1 MYTEFYNLKE
11 TPFDL
16 TPSPRFLYLG
26 KSHKEALDLLTY
38 GARERRGFILLT
50 GDVGTGKTTM
60 VRALLHNLHSSV
72 KSVYLA
78 NPLLSPTEFRDC
90 LAFSAF
96 RKRVHFKS
104 KADFLFVFEEFLR
117 QCLSHQRYFIL
128 IIDEAQKLSFELLE
142 EIRLLSNMEYADEK
156 LINIFLVGQ
165 PELNRKLSEESCWPL
180 LQRISN
186 RYHIPPLDF
195 KSTREYIATRLKIA
209 GAENGDDLFSERAV
223 RAIYQYSKGYPRII
237 NILANN
243 SMLLGYTGGKRS
255 ITAPMVEQCY
265 EIMNLNNSFSR
276 TSHEIPEPY
285 ETKKLEQTYVDRFWK
300 WAAVLLVMVVILALG
315 MSQKGRDIVWHLSG
329 FRGGHQVPLNEATEG
344 QLLEEKRDSV
354 STYEMKKY
362 VSSDGQTNEREAE
375 TIDIMQPEESKER
388 EGVLQDEHK
397 QSAKVLIVAE
407 AHICQNVVDRD
418 PVGVGD
424 TFEASVGKLYCF
436 TKTMSA
442 YNPTEITHVWYFGD
456 TKRAR
461 VNLSVKSFSW
471 RTYSSKIIH
480 AHEIGDWHVDVLS
493 RKNEVLRTLQFKITP

>member
-1 MYTEFYNLKE
+1 MYTEFYNLNE

-26 KSHKEALDLLTY
+26 KNHKEALDLLTY

-78 NPLLSPTEFRDC
+78 NPLLSSTEFRDC

-96 RKRVHFKS
+96 QKRVHFKS
-104 KADFLFVFEEFLR
+104 KADFLFVFEEFLKK
-117 QCLSHQRYFIL
+117 CLSNQRYFIL

-165 PELNRKLSEESCWPL
+165 PELNRILSEERCWPL

-195 KSTREYIATRLKIA
+195 KGTREYIATRLKIA
-209 GAENGDDLFSERAV
+209 GAESGDDIFSERAM
-223 RAIYQYSKGYPRII
+223 RAIYEFSKGYPRVI

-243 SMLLGYTGGKRS
+243 SMLLGYTEGKRR
-255 ITAPMVEQCY
+255 ITAPMVEQSY
-265 EIMNLNNSFSR
+265 ENMNLIDSFSL
-276 TSHEIPEPY
+276 TSHEIPEVY
-285 ETKKLEQTYVDRFWK
+285 ETEKVEQTHVRRYWK
-300 WAAVLLVMVVILALG
+300 WAAVLPVVAVILAFG
-315 MSQKGRDIVWHLSG
+315 MSQKGRDMVRHLSG
-329 FRGGHQVPLNEATEG
+329 SRPGHEAPVKGATEG
-344 QLLEEKRDSV
+344 QLLEEKTGNDGEAG
-354 STYEMKKY
+354 T
-362 VSSDGQTNEREAE
+362 SDIVQAAESEERE
-375 TIDIMQPEESKER
+375 SLR
-388 EGVLQDEHK
+388 QDENR
-397 QSAKVLIVAE
+397 QSAKVLIVAK
-407 AHICQNVVDRD
+407 AHICRDVVNRE
-418 PVGVGD
+418 PVDAGD

-456 TKRAR
+456 SERAR
-461 VNLSVKSFSW
+461 VSLPVESFSW
-471 RTYSSKIIH
+471 RTYSSKIIQ

-493 RKNEVLRTLQFKITP
+493 PKNEVLQTLQFKITP

>member
-1 MYTEFYNLKE
+1 MYAEFYNLKE

-16 TPSPRFLYLG
+16 TPSLRFLYLG

-38 GARERRGFILLT
+38 GVRERRGFILLT

-60 VRALLHNLHSSV
+60 VRALLYNLHSSV
-72 KSVYLA
+72 KYVYLA

-90 LAFSAF
+90 LTFSAF
-96 RKRVHFKS
+96 KKRVHFKS

-117 QCLSHQRYFIL
+117 QCLSHQKHFVL
-128 IIDEAQKLSFELLE
+128 IIDEAHQLSFDLLE

-165 PELNRKLSEESCWPL
+165 PELNRKLSEPRCWAL

-186 RYHIPPLDF
+186 RYHIPPLEF
-195 KSTREYIATRLKIA
+195 KGTRDYIATRLKIA
-209 GAENGDDLFSERAV
+209 GAENGSDIFSET
-223 RAIYQYSKGYPRII
+223 AIKAIHHYSRGYPRVI

-243 SMLLGYTGGKRS
+243 SMLLGYSRQIRT

-265 EIMNLNNSFSR
+265 ENTNLNNSFSR
-276 TSHEIPEPY
+276 TSHQIPEPY
-285 ETKKLEQTYVDRFWK
+285 ETEKVAQTHVGRFPK
-300 WAAVLLVMVVILALG
+300 WAGVFLFMVVILALG
-315 MSQKGRDIVWHLSG
+315 VSQKGRDILWHLSG
-329 FRGGHQVPLNEATEG
+329 FRPGHQLALNKATEA
-344 QLLEEKRDSV
+344 QLLEEKSDSV

-362 VSSDGQTNEREAE
+362 VSSDGLTNEREAE
-375 TIDIMQPEESKER
+375 TIDIMQPEEPKEQ
-388 EGVLQDEHK
+388 ESVLQDEDT
-397 QSAKVLIVAE
+397 QSAKVLIVEE
-407 AHICQNVVDRD
+407 AHICRNVVDQG
-418 PVGVGD
+418 PESVGN

-461 VNLSVKSFSW
+461 VNLPVKSFSW

-480 AHEIGDWHVDVLS
+480 AHEIGDWHVDVLG
-493 RKNEVLRTLQFKITP
+493 RNNEVLRTLQFKITP